1 MTLHTL
7 LNLIGFC
14 FLGSAWIVHWTTDVS
29 NEKIL
34 RSKIILAGIGMGVF
48 ISAIVVG
55 LYQLYQHFV
64 K

>member
-7 LNLIGFC
+7 LNIIGYC
-14 FLGSAWIVHWTTDVS
+14 FLASAWIVHWTTDTS

-34 RSKIILAGIGMGVF
+34 RSKIILAGIGIGVF

-55 LYQLYQHFV
+55 TFQHFV

>member
-7 LNLIGFC
+7 LNIIGYC
-14 FLGSAWIVHWTTDVS
+14 FLASAWIVHWTTDAS

-34 RSKIILAGIGMGVF
+34 RSKIILAGIGLGIF
-48 ISAIVVG
+48 SSAIIVG
-55 LYQLYQHFV
+55 LYQYFV

>member
-34 RSKIILAGIGMGVF
+34 RTKLLLSGIGMGVF

-55 LYQLYQHFV
+55 TVQYFV